1 MVPAPRVF
9 VDTNI
14 LISAVC
20 ADGPPRKL
28 LQANMDGHLRLV
40 LAEYVICE
48 ARDAVDNKMP
58 RRKEALA
65 KLLDDLCFETLP
77 LPSKQMISR
86 HRKYV
91 TYDEDAPVL
100 ASAILADADYVVSGD
115 KQFTNRATREMVEL
129 ITCSELLLLLSPKR
143 KKLWG

>member
-1 MVPAPRVF
+1 MVPVPRVF

-28 LQANMDGHLRLV
+28 LLASIDGRLELS
-40 LAEYVICE
+40 LAEYVIRE
-48 ARDAVDNKMP
+48 AQDVVDNKMP
-58 RRKEALA
+58 KRKEAFA
-65 KLLDDLCFETLP
+65 KLLGELRFETIP
-77 LPSKQMISR
+77 LPSKQMMSR

-91 TYDEDAPVL
+91 AHDEDAPVL
-100 ASAILADADYVVSGD
+100 ASAVLADADYVVSGD

-129 ITCSELLLLLSPKR
+129 ISSSELLLLLPATG
-143 KKLWG
+143 KKP